1 MIYYK
6 LSYSIACSEPDLS
19 EPLQQ
24 NVKLHRLKAA
34 ESGIAWEGRTELYS
48 SAALVNMGSYATLP
62 DWSGETDGDDESE
75 DKLGDLLSGRLADVD
90 IDSVAAVR
98 ETRERR

>member
-1 MIYYK
+1 
-6 LSYSIACSEPDLS
+6 
-19 EPLQQ
+19 
-24 NVKLHRLKAA
+24 
-34 ESGIAWEGRTELYS
+34 
-48 SAALVNMGSYATLP
+48 MGSYATPP
-62 DWSGETDGDDESE
+62 DWSRQTDGDDESG

>member
-1 MIYYK
+1 
-6 LSYSIACSEPDLS
+6 
-19 EPLQQ
+19 
-24 NVKLHRLKAA
+24 
-34 ESGIAWEGRTELYS
+34 
-48 SAALVNMGSYATLP
+48 MGSYATPP
-62 DWSGETDGDDESE
+62 DWPGQTDGNDESE